1 MKKVFVFHEINNF
14 SIFKK
19 TISLISKNYK
29 FMNLLDFINSNEKNI
44 CHITFDDGHHSFE
57 NAFEILKEKN
67 IPSTLFISIDKILN
81 KKNFWFQEID
91 YLKLKLN
98 DIFIEEFNKFFS
110 IKLKDK
116 SFKFYDHIKLFRIE
130 KIEEFINLLVKKYHI
145 ILPSF
150 NISSEKIKKLS
161 KENLLELGAHTV
173 NHPILLN
180 ETNERTEFEIRNSI
194 INLNNFLNKKIIS
207 FAYPNG
213 IKKLDYDNR
222 EKNILKKN
230 GIKYAFTMDLNN
242 FDVNE
247 HDYLEIPRISFGNN
261 YYKNKILFFFPHLYN
276 QLSKTNLPFIK
287 KSEITRRL
295 NLKKTF
301 KI

>member
-29 FMNLLDFINSNEKNI
+29 FTNLVDFINSYEKNI

-57 NAFEILKEKN
+57 KAFEILKEKK

-81 KKNFWFQEID
+81 KKNFWFQDID
-91 YLKLKLN
+91 YLKEKLN
-98 DIFIEEFNKFFS
+98 DKFNHEFNNFFL
-110 IKLKDK
+110 IKKKNK
-116 SFKFYDHIKLFRIE
+116 SFKLYDYLKFYRIE
-130 KIEEFINLLVKKYHI
+130 KIDQFINLLIKKYNI
-145 ILPSF
+145 NVPLF
-150 NISSEKIKKLS
+150 NISLEKLNELS

-180 ETNERTEFEIRNSI
+180 EENEKSELEIGKSI
-194 INLNNFLNKKIIS
+194 VNLSNFLNKQIIS

-222 EKNILKKN
+222 EKNILKKY
-230 GIKYAFTMDLNN
+230 GIKYAFTMNLNN
-242 FDVNE
+242 FNIDK
-247 HDYLEIPRISFGNN
+247 HDLLEIPRISFGNN
-261 YYKNKILFFFPHLYN
+261 YYKNIILFLLPHLYN
-276 QLSKTNLPFIK
+276 KLSKTNLPLIK

-295 NLKKTF
+295 MLNETF

>member
-29 FMNLLDFINSNEKNI
+29 FTNLVDFINSYEKNI

-57 NAFEILKEKN
+57 KAFEILKEKK

-81 KKNFWFQEID
+81 KKNFWFQDID
-91 YLKLKLN
+91 YLKEKLN
-98 DIFIEEFNKFFS
+98 DKFNQEFYNFFL
-110 IKLKDK
+110 LKKNNK
-116 SFKFYDHIKLFRIE
+116 SFKFYDYLKFCRIE
-130 KIEEFINLLVKKYHI
+130 KIDQFINLLIKKYNI
-145 ILPSF
+145 NVPLF
-150 NISSEKIKKLS
+150 NISLEKLNELS

-180 ETNERTEFEIRNSI
+180 EENEKSELEIANSI
-194 INLNNFLNKKIIS
+194 INLSNFLNKQIIS

-222 EKNILKKN
+222 EKNILKKY
-230 GIKYAFTMDLNN
+230 GIKYAFTMNLNN
-242 FDVNE
+242 FNIDE
-247 HDYLEIPRISFGNN
+247 HDLLEIPRISFGNN
-261 YYKNKILFFFPHLYN
+261 YFKNIILFLLPYLYN
-276 QLSKTNLPFIK
+276 KLSKTNLPFIK

-295 NLKKTF
+295 MLNKTF

>member
-29 FMNLLDFINSNEKNI
+29 FMNLVDFINSNEKNI

-57 NAFEILKEKN
+57 NAFKILKEKN
-67 IPSTLFISIDKILN
+67 IPLTLFISIDKIL
-81 KKNFWFQEID
+81 KKENFWFQDID
-91 YLKLKLN
+91 YLKVKLN
-98 DIFIEEFNKFFS
+98 DKFNDEFNNFFS
-110 IKLKDK
+110 IKKNYK
-116 SFKFYDHIKLFRIE
+116 SFELYDYLKFYRIE
-130 KIEEFINLLVKKYHI
+130 KIDEFIYLLVNKYNI
-145 ILPSF
+145 SLPLF
-150 NISSEKIKKLS
+150 NISKEKLKELS
-161 KENLLELGAHTV
+161 RENLLELGAHTV

-180 ETNERTEFEIRNSI
+180 EENEKSELEIKNSI
-194 INLNNFLNKKIIS
+194 VNLSNFLNKQIVS

-230 GIKYAFTMDLNN
+230 GIKYAFTMNLNN
-242 FDVNE
+242 FNINQ
-247 HDYLEIPRISFGNN
+247 HDFLEIPRISFGNN
-261 YYKNKILFFFPHLYN
+261 YYKNIILFSFPNLYN
-276 QLSKTNLPFIK
+276 KLSKTNLPFIK

-295 NLKKTF
+295 KFKKTF
-301 KI
+301 KT

>member
-1 MKKVFVFHEINNF
+1 MKKVFVFHEINDF

-19 TISLISKNYK
+19 TILLITKNYK
-29 FMNLLDFINSNEKNI
+29 FKNLVDFINSNEKNI

-57 NAFEILKEKN
+57 KAFKILKERN
-67 IPSTLFISIDKILN
+67 IPSTLFISIDKILK
-81 KKNFWFQEID
+81 KKNFWFQDIEYINA
-91 YLKLKLN
+91 KLN
-98 DIFIEEFNKFFS
+98 NQFNEEFNDFFS
-110 IKLKDK
+110 IKINNKAFELFD
-116 SFKFYDHIKLFRIE
+116 YIKLYKIE
-130 KIEEFINLLVKKYHI
+130 KIEEFINLLVKKYCI
-145 ILPSF
+145 KLPNF
-150 NISSEKIKKLS
+150 NISLEKINELS

-180 ETNERTEFEIRNSI
+180 ETNERSELEIKNSI
-194 INLNNFLNKKIIS
+194 ENLSNFLNKQIIS

-222 EKNILKKN
+222 EINILKKN
-230 GIKYAFTMDLNN
+230 GIKYAFTMNLNN
-242 FDVNE
+242 FDINQ

-261 YYKNKILFFFPHLYN
+261 FYKNKILFFVPHLYN

-295 NLKKTF
+295 KLKKTF